1 MGPPIHYYGDMNMAE
16 DQDKNKQDFVK
27 MIEDIIDEV
36 FKDWQPDGEDKG
48 EEE

>member
-1 MGPPIHYYGDMNMAE
+1 MTE

-36 FKDWQPDGEDKG
+36 FKDWQPDQESEKED